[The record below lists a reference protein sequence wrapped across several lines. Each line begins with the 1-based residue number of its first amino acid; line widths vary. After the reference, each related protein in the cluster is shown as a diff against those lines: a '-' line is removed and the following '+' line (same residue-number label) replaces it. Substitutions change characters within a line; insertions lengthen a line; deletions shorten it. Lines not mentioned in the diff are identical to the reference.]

1 MTLLPFILLLLLKNL
16 NTQASANQPVSDVGG
31 GITADEQ
38 LYEEDGSGDD
48 LSESIFL
55 DYIDHPEILSS
66 FEEANSNS
74 VLDPLQDS
82 QATTERKQSIN
93 KVEKWIEQNTIVLI
107 VTAAVLC
114 VVIIVVT
121 FITLMTWLRKK
132 PEVVST
138 AVNNEIPLVEIVNVV
153 VNESV

>member
-55 DYIDHPEILSS
+55 DYIDHPEILSN

-107 VTAAVLC
+107 VTTGNRLGNNLKC
-114 VVIIVVT
+114 L
-121 FITLMTWLRKK
+121 FINLKQWG
-132 PEVVST
+132 
-138 AVNNEIPLVEIVNVV
+138 I
-153 VNESV
+153 